1 MARHIYVHNPFC
13 ARKCPYCDFYSIT
26 DHSCIEEFYK
36 AAIKETELIG
46 SVITDKT
53 GTNPL
58 TDADGKDTVYF
69 GGGTPSVP
77 DSHLIAELLG
87 SVKKNFDISDDAEI
101 TIEVNPSSVREDKLE
116 EYLKAGFNR
125 ISLGVQSLHDDV
137 LKTLGRL
144 HDSKGAV
151 DAIKK
156 ITAAGFTNV
165 SADLITGVPG
175 ETLEGIK
182 QDIKTF
188 HELGVKHISTY
199 SLSIEEGTPFFERYS
214 KTLED
219 LVSPDDER
227 KMYHGT
233 REFLQ
238 SLGYE
243 TYEISNSA
251 LPGFKS
257 IHNSSYWNS
266 CEYFAIGAGAHG
278 YLGDMRYG
286 HKDDVISYINEM
298 KDLTSKDY
306 KDFIEGRK
314 NDLVS
319 LYVEEM
325 LSKEDKMREVPFL
338 RLRTTEGILL
348 DEFFKMF
355 GEEFENV
362 FAREVK
368 DNIKKGLLE
377 RKERTLRLTRSG
389 LDLANKVIE
398 DFL

>member
-13 ARKCPYCDFYSIT
+13 ARKCPYCDFYSVT

-36 AAIKETELIG
+36 ATIKETELIG

-77 DSHLIAELLG
+77 DSHLIAKLLG
-87 SVKKNFDISDDAEI
+87 SVKKNFNISDDAEI

-362 FAREVK
+362 FAREVE

-398 DFL
+398 NFL

>member
-13 ARKCPYCDFYSIT
+13 ARKCPYCDFYSVT

-87 SVKKNFDISDDAEI
+87 SVKKNFNISDDAEI

-298 KDLTSKDY
+298 EKLTSKDY
-306 KDFIEGRK
+306 KDFLEGRK
-314 NDLVS
+314 NNLVS
-319 LYVEEM
+319 LYAEEM

-362 FAREVK
+362 FAREVE

>member
-13 ARKCPYCDFYSIT
+13 ARKCPYCDFYSVT
-26 DHSCIEEFYK
+26 DNSCIEEFYK
-36 AAIKETELIG
+36 AAIKETELTG

-58 TDADGKDTVYF
+58 TDKDGKDTVYF

-77 DSHLIAELLG
+77 DSRFIAELLG
-87 SVKKNFDISDDAEI
+87 AIKKNYSISDDAEI
-101 TIEVNPSSVREDKLE
+101 TIEVNPSSVTEDKLE

-125 ISLGVQSLHDDV
+125 VSLGVQSLHDDV

-144 HDSKGAV
+144 HDSKGAI

-156 ITAAGFTNV
+156 ITVAGFTNV

-182 QDIKTF
+182 HDIKTF

-219 LVSPDDER
+219 FVSPDDER

-233 REFLQ
+233 RKFLQ

-286 HKDDVISYINEM
+286 HKDDVNSYINEM
-298 KDLTSKDY
+298 QNLTSKDY
-306 KDFIEGRK
+306 KEFLEGSRE
-314 NDLVS
+314 DLVS

-348 DEFFKMF
+348 DEFYKLF
-355 GEEFENV
+355 GIEFENV
-362 FAREVK
+362 FANEVE

>member
-13 ARKCPYCDFYSIT
+13 ARKCPYCDFYSVT

-87 SVKKNFDISDDAEI
+87 SVKKNFNISDDAEI

-219 LVSPDDER
+219 IVSPDDER
-227 KMYHGT
+227 EMYHGT

-243 TYEISNSA
+243 TYEISNSS

-298 KDLTSKDY
+298 EKLTSKDY

-319 LYVEEM
+319 LYAEEM

-362 FAREVK
+362 FAREVE

>member
-13 ARKCPYCDFYSIT
+13 ARKCPYCDFYSVT

-87 SVKKNFDISDDAEI
+87 SVKKNFNISDDAEI

-233 REFLQ
+233 REFLR

-257 IHNSSYWNS
+257 LHNSSYWNS

-298 KDLTSKDY
+298 EKLTSKDY

-319 LYVEEM
+319 LYAEEM

-355 GEEFENV
+355 GVEFENV
-362 FAREVK
+362 FAREVE

>member
-87 SVKKNFDISDDAEI
+87 SVKKNFNISDDAEI

-298 KDLTSKDY
+298 EKLTSKDY
-306 KDFIEGRK
+306 KDFLEGRK

-319 LYVEEM
+319 LYAEEM

>member
-87 SVKKNFDISDDAEI
+87 SVKKNFNISDDAEI

-116 EYLKAGFNR
+116 EYLKADFNR

-238 SLGYE
+238 SLGYV

-298 KDLTSKDY
+298 KDLNLKDY
-306 KDFIEGRK
+306 KDFLEGRK

-362 FAREVK
+362 FAMEVD

>member
-233 REFLQ
+233 REFLR

-257 IHNSSYWNS
+257 LHNSSYWNS

-298 KDLTSKDY
+298 EKLTSKDY

-319 LYVEEM
+319 LYAEEM

-362 FAREVK
+362 FAREVE

>member
-13 ARKCPYCDFYSIT
+13 ARKCPYCDFYSVT

-46 SVITDKT
+46 SVITDAT
-53 GTNPL
+53 GANPL
-58 TDADGKDTVYF
+58 TDKDGKDTIYF

-77 DSHLIAELLG
+77 DSRLIAELLK
-87 SVKKNFDISDDAEI
+87 SIKKNFSISDDAEI
-101 TIEVNPSSVREDKLE
+101 TIEVNPSSVSEDKLE
-116 EYLKAGFNR
+116 DYLKAGFNR
-125 ISLGVQSLHDDV
+125 ISLGVQSLDDEV

-182 QDIKTF
+182 HDIQIF

-199 SLSIEEGTPFFERYS
+199 SLSIEEGTQFFERYS

-219 LVSPDDER
+219 FVSPDDER

-233 REFLQ
+233 REYLQ

-286 HKDDVISYINEM
+286 HKDNVDSYIKEM
-298 KDLTSKDY
+298 RNLTSEDY
-306 KDFIEGRK
+306 KEFLEGRREE
-314 NDLVS
+314 LIS

-338 RLRTTEGILL
+338 RLRTTEGIQL
-348 DEFFKMF
+348 DEFHKLF
-355 GEEFENV
+355 GVEFENV
-362 FAREVK
+362 FAMEVEN
-368 DNIKKGLLE
+368 NINKGLLE

>member
-13 ARKCPYCDFYSIT
+13 ARKCPYCDFYSLT

-87 SVKKNFDISDDAEI
+87 SVKKNFNISDDAEI

-306 KDFIEGRK
+306 KDFLEGRK
-314 NDLVS
+314 NNLVS
-319 LYVEEM
+319 LYAEEM

-362 FAREVK
+362 FAMEVD

>member
-13 ARKCPYCDFYSIT
+13 ARKCPYCDFYSVT

-69 GGGTPSVP
+69 GGGTPSFP

-87 SVKKNFDISDDAEI
+87 SVKKNFNISDDAEI
-101 TIEVNPSSVREDKLE
+101 TIEVNPSSVRKDKLE

-362 FAREVK
+362 FAREVE

>member
-87 SVKKNFDISDDAEI
+87 SVKKNFNISDDAEI

-306 KDFIEGRK
+306 KDFLEGRK

-362 FAREVK
+362 FAREVE

>member
-1 MARHIYVHNPFC
+1 MGRHIYVHHPFC
-13 ARKCPYCDFYSIT
+13 ARNCLHSDFYSLP

-87 SVKKNFDISDDAEI
+87 SVKKNFNISDDAEI

-116 EYLKAGFNR
+116 EYLKADFNS
-125 ISLGVQSLHDDV
+125 ISCGVQSLHDDV

-298 KDLTSKDY
+298 EKLTSKDY
-306 KDFIEGRK
+306 KDFLEGRK

-319 LYVEEM
+319 LYAEEM

-362 FAREVK
+362 FAREVE

>member
-26 DHSCIEEFYK
+26 DNSCIEEFYK
-36 AAIKETELIG
+36 AAINETELIG

-53 GTNPL
+53 GANPL

-77 DSHLIAELLG
+77 DSHLIAELFE
-87 SVKKNFDISDDAEI
+87 SIKNNFAVSDDAEI

-188 HELGVKHISTY
+188 HEFGVKHISTY

-286 HKDDVISYINEM
+286 HKDDVLSYINEM

-306 KDFIEGRK
+306 KDFLEGRK

-319 LYVEEM
+319 LYAEEM

-362 FAREVK
+362 FAREVE

>member
-13 ARKCPYCDFYSIT
+13 ARKCPYCDFYSVT
-26 DHSCIEEFYK
+26 DHSCVDELYK
-36 AAIKETELIG
+36 AAVTEAELLG
-46 SVITDKT
+46 SVITETT
-53 GTNPL
+53 GINSF
-58 TDADGKDTVYF
+58 TDADGIDTVYF
-69 GGGTPSVP
+69 GGGTPSLP
-77 DSHLIAELLG
+77 DSRLITELLAAI
-87 SVKKNFDISDDAEI
+87 KKNFSISKDAEI

-116 EYLKAGFNR
+116 DYLKAGFNR
-125 ISLGVQSLHDDV
+125 ISVGIQSLDDEV

-151 DAIKK
+151 DALKK
-156 ITAAGFTNV
+156 ITASGFTNV

-182 QDIKTF
+182 SDIKTF
-188 HELGVKHISTY
+188 YELGVKHISTY

-214 KTLED
+214 KTLEEI
-219 LVSPDDER
+219 VSPEKER
-227 KMYHGT
+227 EMYHGT

-238 SLGYE
+238 NLGYE

-251 LPGFKS
+251 LPGYRS

-278 YLGDMRYG
+278 YIGDMRYG
-286 HKDDVISYINEM
+286 HKDDVVSYIKEM
-298 KDLTSKDY
+298 KTITSKDY
-306 KDFIEGRK
+306 KEFFEGSRE
-314 NDLVS
+314 DLVS

-325 LSKEDKMREVPFL
+325 LNEDDKMREVPFL
-338 RLRTTEGILL
+338 RLRTSEGILL
-348 DEFFKMF
+348 DEFRKMF
-355 GEEFENV
+355 GKEFEDV
-362 FAREVK
+362 FADEVES
-368 DNIKKGLLE
+368 NISKGLLE

>member
-1 MARHIYVHNPFC
+1 MPLLRFLFDN
-13 ARKCPYCDFYSIT
+13 

-53 GTNPL
+53 GTNQL

-87 SVKKNFDISDDAEI
+87 SVKKNFNISDDAEI

-286 HKDDVISYINEM
+286 HKDDVLSYINEM

-338 RLRTTEGILL
+338 RLRTMEGILL

-362 FAREVK
+362 FAREVE

-377 RKERTLRLTRSG
+377 RKDRTLRLTRSG
-389 LDLANKVIE
+389 LDLANIVIE

>member
-26 DHSCIEEFYK
+26 DNSCIEEFYK

-53 GTNPL
+53 GTNQL

-87 SVKKNFDISDDAEI
+87 SVKKNFNISDDAEI

-286 HKDDVISYINEM
+286 HKDDVLSYINEM

-348 DEFFKMF
+348 DEFFKLF

-362 FAREVK
+362 FAREVE

-377 RKERTLRLTRSG
+377 RKDRTLRLTRSG
-389 LDLANKVIE
+389 LDLANIVIE

>member
-1 MARHIYVHNPFC
+1 M
-13 ARKCPYCDFYSIT
+13 
-26 DHSCIEEFYK
+26 
-36 AAIKETELIG
+36 
-46 SVITDKT
+46 
-53 GTNPL
+53 
-58 TDADGKDTVYF
+58 
-69 GGGTPSVP
+69 
-77 DSHLIAELLG
+77 
-87 SVKKNFDISDDAEI
+87 
-101 TIEVNPSSVREDKLE
+101 
-116 EYLKAGFNR
+116 
-125 ISLGVQSLHDDV
+125 HDDV

-298 KDLTSKDY
+298 EKLTSKDY

-362 FAREVK
+362 FAMEVE

>member
-13 ARKCPYCDFYSIT
+13 ARKCPYCDFYSVT

-53 GTNPL
+53 GTNQL

-87 SVKKNFDISDDAEI
+87 SVKKNFNISDDAEI

-286 HKDDVISYINEM
+286 HKDDVIAYINEM

-355 GEEFENV
+355 GEEFENI
-362 FAREVK
+362 FAREVE

>member
-13 ARKCPYCDFYSIT
+13 ARKCPYCDFYSVT
-26 DHSCIEEFYK
+26 DHSCVEEFYK

-87 SVKKNFDISDDAEI
+87 SVKKNFNISDDAEI

-306 KDFIEGRK
+306 KDFLEGRK